1 MKLIICGNYGEN
13 NLGDSLILEG
23 LIKSVREI
31 TSNPEITVLANN
43 PKELEES
50 LKTRGYGTI
59 KAENKFPSGI
69 RSIFKYFLNR
79 SFWKTRKAVKAA
91 DYFILGGGGLFDGTS
106 KKAILIWGIQAWFAY
121 HYKKPVIMYG
131 QSLGEISSGFAQKVV
146 KKMFRKAEFIAVR
159 DESSKQLLK
168 TWIKGK
174 KILVMPDLVFGIES
188 IKNAEQNHY
197 DAKEPRIA
205 EQKTLLLSL
214 RPFKHT
220 TEQFNKV
227 LADFVDTATAE
238 TGLPVELIPFKKVM
252 DEKYQ
257 KAIAETTKAKPKL
270 LEYTDDK
277 EKLNEIYGKAKVLIG
292 MRLHSIL
299 YAIKTGTPFLAINYN
314 PKVKNILESL
324 GLSAFIIEIK
334 DATPENLLK
343 HLNEILEK
351 NEQIREKLT
360 RIAKSEYEKL
370 KETEKS
376 LKEVLK

>member
-1 MKLIICGNYGEN
+1 MKIIICGNYGEN

-43 PKELEES
+43 PKDLEES
-50 LKTRGYGTI
+50 LKSRGYGTI

-69 RSIFKYFLNR
+69 RSFITYLFGG
-79 SFWKTRKAVKAA
+79 SFWRTRRVVKNA

-131 QSLGEISSGFAQKVV
+131 QSLGEINSKFAKKVV

-174 KILVMPDLVFGIES
+174 KILVMPDLVFHATEG
-188 IKNAEQNHY
+188 QR
-197 DAKEPRIA
+197 EPRA
-205 EQKTLLLSL
+205 QSQEPLAPRTLLLNL
-214 RPFKHT
+214 RPCRHIAS
-220 TEQFNKV
+220 EFNKT
-227 LADFVDTATAE
+227 LADFTDVVTAE
-238 TGLPVELIPFKKVM
+238 TGLTVELLPFKKGM

-257 KAIAETTKAKPKL
+257 KAIAETSKAKPKL

-277 EKLNEIYGKAKVLIG
+277 EKLNEIYSKAKVLIG

-314 PKVKNILESL
+314 PKVRNILESL
-324 GLSAFIIEIK
+324 NLSEFVIEIN
-334 DATPENLLK
+334 DVTPKNLLK
-343 HLNEILEK
+343 KLQTIIEK
-351 NEQIREKLT
+351 EVQIREKLT
-360 RIAKSEYEKL
+360 QIAIGEYKKFATIEKHL
-370 KETEKS
+370 KEIII
-376 LKEVLK
+376 